1 MEARGGQAAA
11 RGSGSATRQAPRGGD
26 GDFRGAVVFAA
37 GFAGAAL
44 LTYMFNAMLG
54 RRLSSSDFATFA
66 ALLGVLLAVNGPSSA
81 LFGGGAMASA
91 RSGEVPRTPWRG
103 ALITCAIV
111 GTALGLAPVGSMFRS
126 VGWFLASAS
135 MLMLV
140 AWARGLLIGLGRLG
154 TAGATMLFEGA
165 ARIVFASVLLGAGL
179 QLAGASAGLALGV
192 AAGLLVTK
200 LLLPRHRLGTAR
212 AIPTEVWLSI
222 VGLAFVG
229 LVQFVDVVAVRVAGG
244 PP

>member
-11 RGSGSATRQAPRGGD
+11 RGSGSATRQSPRGGD

-44 LTYMFNAMLG
+44 LTYLFNAMLG
-54 RRLSSSDFATFA
+54 RRLSPTEFSTFA

-91 RSGEVPRTPWRG
+91 RSGEIPRTPWRG
-103 ALITCAIV
+103 PLVTAAVV
-111 GTALGLAPVGSMFRS
+111 GTGLGLAPVGTTLRS
-126 VGWFLASAS
+126 VGWFLAASS

-154 TAGATMLFEGA
+154 TSGATMLFEGV
-165 ARIVFASVLLGAGL
+165 ARIAFASLLLSAGL
-179 QLAGASAGLALGV
+179 RLTGASAGLALGV
-192 AAGLLVTK
+192 GAGLLVTK
-200 LLLPRHRLGTAR
+200 LLLPRRRLGEAR
-212 AIPTEVWLSI
+212 P
-222 VGLAFVG
+222 
-229 LVQFVDVVAVRVAGG
+229 VA
-244 PP
+244 PE